1 MSEAEMFY
9 GEALLWIEALEWF
22 IRREGLTV
30 PTWAEMT
37 KMGWKY
43 EQKPTVIRLVAE
55 GPITPGPGSEAL
67 QDAVKRALGT
77 VTD

>member
-30 PTWAEMT
+30 PSWAEMT
-37 KMGWKY
+37 KLGWKS
-43 EQKPTVIRLVAE
+43 EPKPSV
-55 GPITPGPGSEAL
+55 
-67 QDAVKRALGT
+67 
-77 VTD
+77 